1 MQGGYFQRLQDE
13 TRELDGGRQRL
24 SLARSRLSQVEQQ
37 LRGESPHA
45 RVGEPDPNS
54 IEARIY
60 DTQQRLDQL
69 LLRFTDNHPDVVA
82 TRASLDQMRAQ
93 QQRQLEAAGSVQSV
107 VSNNPVYQA
116 LQIAKNEAEEEL
128 AIIQA
133 DVDDRIRRV
142 EGLRALIDEM
152 PEVEAELARLN
163 RDYEVINDHYQSL
176 LNSLERERLSAN
188 VFENEKIDFRIIE
201 PPHAGATPVAP
212 KRGLMLF
219 MVLVVGCGAAVG
231 TAYLLSQF
239 IPVVGSID
247 GLQALSSVPIVG
259 AVSRVRTNGDGR
271 RLLQSVV
278 YVALAFIGLGLAFVG
293 VFAFEVVGPGL
304 RSFL

>member
-1 MQGGYFQRLQDE
+1 
-13 TRELDGGRQRL
+13 
-24 SLARSRLSQVEQQ
+24 
-37 LRGESPHA
+37 
-45 RVGEPDPNS
+45 
-54 IEARIY
+54 
-60 DTQQRLDQL
+60 
-69 LLRFTDNHPDVVA
+69 
-82 TRASLDQMRAQ
+82 
-93 QQRQLEAAGSVQSV
+93 
-107 VSNNPVYQA
+107 
-116 LQIAKNEAEEEL
+116 
-128 AIIQA
+128 
-133 DVDDRIRRV
+133 
-142 EGLRALIDEM
+142 
-152 PEVEAELARLN
+152 
-163 RDYEVINDHYQSL
+163 
-176 LNSLERERLSAN
+176 
-188 VFENEKIDFRIIE
+188 
-201 PPHAGATPVAP
+201 VAP

-239 IPVVGSID
+239 IPVVGSVD

>member
-1 MQGGYFQRLQDE
+1 
-13 TRELDGGRQRL
+13 
-24 SLARSRLSQVEQQ
+24 
-37 LRGESPHA
+37 
-45 RVGEPDPNS
+45 
-54 IEARIY
+54 
-60 DTQQRLDQL
+60 
-69 LLRFTDNHPDVVA
+69 
-82 TRASLDQMRAQ
+82 MRAQ

-201 PPHAGATPVAP
+201 PPHAGRRSRAATPREP
-212 KRGLMLF
+212 
-219 MVLVVGCGAAVG
+219 
-231 TAYLLSQF
+231 
-239 IPVVGSID
+239 
-247 GLQALSSVPIVG
+247 
-259 AVSRVRTNGDGR
+259 
-271 RLLQSVV
+271 
-278 YVALAFIGLGLAFVG
+278 
-293 VFAFEVVGPGL
+293 
-304 RSFL
+304 